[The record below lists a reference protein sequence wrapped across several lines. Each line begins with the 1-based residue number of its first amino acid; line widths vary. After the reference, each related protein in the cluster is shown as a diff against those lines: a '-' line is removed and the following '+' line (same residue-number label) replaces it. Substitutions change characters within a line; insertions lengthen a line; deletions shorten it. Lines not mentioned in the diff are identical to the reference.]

1 MAKDS
6 LQFQAEVQQLLQ
18 LMIHSVYS
26 NKDIF
31 IRELVA
37 NAADA
42 IDKARFESISKPELA
57 RDWEIRI
64 EADKE
69 AGTLSFIDNGIGMTR
84 EELVSDIGTIARSGT
99 KAFVEALRKK
109 DEKAAGPELIGQFG
123 VGFYSAFMVADRADI
138 LTRKA
143 GSDKAWKW
151 SSDGKES
158 YTVEEAEKDSQ
169 GTTIVLT
176 LKEEA
181 KSYLEY
187 WTISSIIKKYS
198 DFIEYPIRMKHAVK
212 KSEKDEKGKNVEK
225 EEIEDSTLNTMKAI
239 WLRTESEVKDEEYDS
254 FYNHLTGQYGKP
266 LQRIVYSAEGTSE
279 FKSLLFIPEHVPFDF
294 QFGERKTNGL
304 HLYVRR
310 VFITDNCPS
319 LLPDYLRFV
328 AGVVDSSDLPLNISR
343 EMLQDNPQ
351 IRRIN
356 TNLSKRIISELAR
369 MLENDREKYER
380 FYKEFGRLIK
390 EGVHTDYANKEKL
403 QDLLLFETMNS
414 PKGKLVTL
422 KEYRNAMPALQQEI
436 YYITGDNRET
446 LENSPHL
453 EILRKENYDVLL
465 MTDPIDEFVVS
476 GITEYESKKLKS
488 VNKGNVKFDESIQKD
503 LEEKTKKANDDNK
516 DLVEL
521 IKKTL
526 GAKVKDVTFSS
537 RLTESASCLV
547 SGEYDPSAYM
557 QRVLKAVNKGAPDLP
572 RTLELNPTHPL
583 LLAMKKL
590 FEKSPE
596 NGKLSEFSEMLYDQ
610 ALLAEG
616 SPLPDP
622 VLFTKR
628 TASLMTFCAEKE
640 VSAE

>member
-1 MAKDS
+1 MTKDS
-6 LQFQAEVQQLLQ
+6 MQFQAEVQQLLQ

-42 IDKARFESISKPELA
+42 IDKARFESISKPDLA

-84 EELVSDIGTIARSGT
+84 EELISDIGTIARSGT
-99 KAFVEALRKK
+99 RAFIEAVRKK
-109 DEKAAGPELIGQFG
+109 DAGASGPELIGQFG
-123 VGFYSAFMVADRADI
+123 VGFYSAFMVSERADI
-138 LTRKA
+138 FSRKA
-143 GSDKAWKW
+143 GTGKAWKW
-151 SSDGKES
+151 SSDGKDS
-158 YTVEEAEKDSQ
+158 FTIEETEKETQ
-169 GTTIVLT
+169 GTTVVLT
-176 LKEEA
+176 LKDEA

-187 WTISSIIKKYS
+187 WTVSSVIKKYS
-198 DFIEYPIRMKHAVK
+198 DFIEYPIRMKHLVK
-212 KSEKDEKGKNVEK
+212 KNEKDEKGKNVEK
-225 EEIEDSTLNTMKAI
+225 EELEDPTLNTMKAI
-239 WLRTESEVKDEEYDS
+239 WLRSESEVKDEEYDS

-343 EMLQDNPQ
+343 EMLQDNPR
-351 IRRIN
+351 IRKIN
-356 TNLSKRIISELAR
+356 TNLSKRIISELAK
-369 MLENDREKYER
+369 MLENEREKYER

-390 EGVHTDYANKEKL
+390 EGVHTDFANKEKL
-403 QDLLLFETMNS
+403 QDLLLFETVNN

-422 KEYRNAMPALQQEI
+422 KEYRSAMPALQQEI

-465 MTDPIDEFVVS
+465 MTDPIDEFVIS
-476 GITEYESKKLKS
+476 GIPEYESKKLKS

-516 DLVEL
+516 ELVEL

-526 GAKVKDVTFSS
+526 GTKVKDVTFSS

-557 QRVLKAVNKGAPDLP
+557 QRVLKAVNKDAPNVS

-583 LLAMKKL
+583 LVAMKKL
-590 FEKSPE
+590 FEKSKDNP
-596 NGKLSEFSEMLYDQ
+596 KLSEFSEMLYDQ